1 MKKLFSK
8 VFLSMVLL
16 LFFFGNGYTQ
26 TIKNDAVSTN
36 GQLQVKGL
44 KLCNQYGHP
53 IQLRGMSTHGIQW
66 YGKCVTDSS
75 LDVLANDWD
84 ADILRISLYVQEGG
98 YETDPAGFTA
108 KVAKMISMA
117 TDRGMYALVDWHQL
131 TPGDPNFNTEN
142 AKAFFTD
149 IATQF
154 KDYNNIIYDIC
165 NEPNKSGSEQNGGV
179 PWSKIKN
186 YGDTIIPVI
195 RAIDADAPIL
205 IGTHGW
211 ASLGISDGKSA
222 KDIVDNPL
230 NFPNIMY
237 TFHFYAAS
245 HQDLYYNELDWASDR
260 LPIFVT
266 EFGTQNYAG
275 EGPNDF
281 VMTQK
286 YLDLLRRKKISWTN
300 WNYSDDH
307 RSGAIW
313 NQGTCTSGNWI
324 DTNLKEAGVWIKDK
338 ILNPADD
345 FQTDTINPPSV
356 PSSLTAK
363 AISKNQIN
371 ISWSDN
377 SNNENSFRIER
388 SGDGTSGWAP
398 IANPASNTTSYS
410 DTGLIVNT
418 IYYYRVRAE
427 NTTGNSAYSNIADA
441 TTLKD
446 GTTPPYDYSDNVAP
460 STNPP
465 GSLAVSEVP
474 MFVSIG
480 WDDNAISG
488 DGPNYPVGGVRWI
501 LDFLATKTNP
511 AGVGNKRTYDG
522 TPALNTFLS
531 TSNPSING
539 SWGEDAKYIRG
550 ILRELMEKGHEV
562 GNHTRTHLKGLNGN
576 TMTEVQWFD
585 EINNCSS
592 DFMKPFPLEG
602 IGLTR
607 IFGFRAP
614 RYEFNNNTYKVIKQ
628 LGIMYD
634 CSGYSGSTEHTV
646 ADGKHYYWPYTMD
659 NGLPGKSSIN
669 NHPGI
674 WRMPKHGLIDTDG
687 VRYSSTDYSLLKGR
701 NGMNAVQ
708 FLRALKHTLDLR
720 MEGNRSPMIFG
731 GHTEIYTDGSTFVN
745 APNITPAER
754 RKVIEDFLN
763 YALTFPEV
771 RIVNTKQILDW
782 VRDPVAL
789 NDVSNNYNPP
799 NNSQIETINAPVAPG
814 SLSAT
819 SNSNSQINITWTDNA
834 SNEEAFEVERSAN
847 GTSGWVS
854 IANVSANITNYL
866 DAGLTANTTYYY
878 RVKAKNT
885 GGSSEYSNIASATT
899 LNGGTAPEAP
909 TSLVITTT
917 ISSQIDLSWTDNA
930 NNEDL
935 FSIER
940 SANGTSGWT
949 SVATTAINTSSYTD
963 TGLTSNTTYYY
974 RVRAE
979 NTIGNSAYSNIVNGT
994 TTAGNIALGKT
1005 ATASSLET
1013 SSFSASFAV
1022 DGDDATRWASK
1033 EKVDP
1038 EWISI
1043 DLGGVANI
1051 ERVVLNWEAAYAKA
1065 YRIEVS
1071 NDGTVWT
1078 SLYSTSSGNGKI
1090 DDLSIIGTGRYIRMY
1105 GTARG
1110 TAYGYSLYEFEVYG
1124 TIGAGTGPESPSI
1137 LSATA
1142 ASKSQIDLSWID
1154 NANNEDSFRIERSVN
1169 GTSGWISIATTTA
1182 NANSYSNTGL
1192 MANTT
1197 YYYRVRAENT
1207 TGNSSYSNSVKATT
1221 LSGGI
1226 PPVENIALNKT
1237 AAASSLETTSY
1248 PASFAVDGIDTTRWA
1263 STEGVDPQWI
1273 SIDLGAIAN
1282 IERIVLNWEVAHATA
1297 YRIEVSNDGTAWT
1310 SIYSTSN
1317 GDGKIDDLSITG
1329 TGRYIRMY
1337 GTARGTSY
1345 GYSLYEFEVY
1355 GVFANRGLNTIEP
1368 LSAINVKAY
1377 PNPFTNNI
1385 DYAFN
1390 LEERTHVTLKL
1401 FSLKGAE
1408 IDVIIDKVLPA
1419 GNHIVKYDGS
1429 SLSSGIYIYKMQ
1441 LDKGKPIYNYL
1452 IK

>member
-26 TIKNDAVSTN
+26 TITNDAVSTN

-108 KVAKMISMA
+108 KVAKMINMA

-131 TPGDPNFNTEN
+131 TPGDPNFNTEK
-142 AKAFFTD
+142 AKTFFTD

-300 WNYSDDH
+300 WNYSDDF
-307 RSGAIW
+307 RTGAVW
-313 NQGTCTSGNWI
+313 KQGTCASGNWT
-324 DTNLKEAGVWIKDK
+324 DANLKEAGAWIKDK

-345 FQTDTINPPSV
+345 FIIDPVSPPAS
-356 PSSLTAK
+356 PSSLSATTNSN
-363 AISKNQIN
+363 SKIN
-371 ISWSDN
+371 LSWLDNSDN
-377 SNNENSFRIER
+377 ESLFSIER
-388 SGDGTSGWAP
+388 SADGASGWVS
-398 IANPASNTTSYS
+398 IATTTANVTSYF
-410 DTGLIVNT
+410 DTGLTPNT
-418 IYYYRVRAE
+418 TYYYRTRAE
-427 NTTGNSAYSNIADA
+427 NSGGNSSYSNTANA
-441 TTLKD
+441 TTKSE
-446 GTTPPYDYSDNVAP
+446 TSIPPPYDYTDNVAP
-460 STNPP
+460 SVNPP
-465 GSLAVSEVP
+465 DNLAVSDVP

-488 DGPNYPVGGVRWI
+488 YGDFYKPGGMKWI
-501 LDFLATKTNP
+501 LDFLKTKKNP
-511 AGVGNKRTYDG
+511 EGVGNKRTYDG
-522 TPALNTFLS
+522 EPAWNTFLS
-531 TSNPSING
+531 TSNPIVNG
-539 SWGEDAKYIRG
+539 SWGEDPSLSRKA
-550 ILRELMEKGHEV
+550 LRRAMMEKHEV
-562 GNHTRTHLKGLNGN
+562 GNHTRTHLKNLNGK
-576 TMTEVQWFD
+576 TMTETQWFE
-585 EINNCSS
+585 EINNCTE
-592 DFMKPFPLEG
+592 DFKKPYPEQG
-602 IGLTR
+602 VGLTR
-607 IFGFRAP
+607 LFGFRAP
-614 RYEFNNNTYKVIKQ
+614 RYEFNNNTYKVIKK

-646 ADGKHYYWPYTMD
+646 GDGKDYYWPYTLD

-669 NHPGI
+669 SHPGI

-687 VRYSSTDYSLLKGR
+687 VRYSSTDYTLLK
-701 NGMNAVQ
+701 NGWKADQ

-720 MEGNRSPMIFG
+720 MKGNRSPMIFG
-731 GHTEIYTDGSTFVN
+731 GHTEIYADNSTFVAAN
-745 APNITPAER
+745 QITPAER

-771 RIVNTKQILDW
+771 RIVSTKQILDW

-789 NDVSNNYNPP
+789 TDVSNNYDPP
-799 NNSQIETINAPVAPG
+799 NNSQIETIDAPVAPG

-819 SNSNSQINITWTDNA
+819 SNSNNQINITWADNS
-834 SNEEAFEVERSAN
+834 SNEDEFEVERSADS
-847 GTSGWVS
+847 TSGWVS
-854 IANVSANITNYL
+854 IANVSANMTNYL

-885 GGSSEYSNIASATT
+885 GGSSEYSNIANATT
-899 LNGGTAPEAP
+899 LSGGTAPEAP

-917 ISSQIDLSWTDNA
+917 ISTQIDLGWTDNA

-935 FSIER
+935 FRIER

-949 SVATTAINTSSYTD
+949 SVGTTTINTSSYAD

-979 NTIGNSAYSNIVNGT
+979 NTIGNSAYSNTVNVT

-1013 SSFSASFAV
+1013 SSFPASFAV
-1022 DGDDATRWASK
+1022 DGKDTTRWASK

-1038 EWISI
+1038 QWISI
-1043 DLGGVANI
+1043 DLGGAVNI
-1051 ERVVLNWEAAYAKA
+1051 DRVVLNWETAYAKA

-1071 NDGTVWT
+1071 NDGIAWT
-1078 SLYSTSSGNGKI
+1078 SIYSTSTGNGKI
-1090 DDLSIIGTGRYIRMY
+1090 DGLNISGTGRYIRMY

-1124 TIGAGTGPESPSI
+1124 TIGEGTGPEAPSS

-1142 ASKSQIDLSWID
+1142 ASKNQIDLSWTD
-1154 NANNEDSFRIERSVN
+1154 NANNEDSFRIERSAN
-1169 GTSGWISIATTTA
+1169 GTSGWASVATTTI
-1182 NANSYSNTGL
+1182 NATSYSNVGL

-1197 YYYRVRAENT
+1197 YYYRVRAENK
-1207 TGNSSYSNSVKATT
+1207 TGNSSYSNTVNAATPP
-1221 LSGGI
+1221 SGI
-1226 PPVENIALNKT
+1226 PPLENIALNKT
-1237 AAASSLETTSY
+1237 TSASSLETSSF
-1248 PASFAVDGIDTTRWA
+1248 PASFAVDGSNTTRWA
-1263 STEGVDPQWI
+1263 SLEGVDPQWV

-1282 IERIVLNWEVAHATA
+1282 IERVVLHWEAAYAKV
-1297 YRIEVSNDGTAWT
+1297 YRIEVSNDASAWT
-1310 SIYSTSN
+1310 SIYSTSS
-1317 GDGKIDDLSITG
+1317 GDGVVDDLNISG

-1337 GTARGTSY
+1337 GTARGTTY

-1355 GVFANRGLNTIEP
+1355 GVFANRALNTIEP
-1368 LSAINVKAY
+1368 LSGIDVKAY

-1385 DYAFN
+1385 DYAFD

-1408 IDVIIDKVLPA
+1408 IDVVIDKVLPA
-1419 GNHIVKYDGS
+1419 GNHIVKYDGT
-1429 SLSSGIYIYKMQ
+1429 SLSSGIYIYRMQ
-1441 LDKGKPIYNYL
+1441 LDKGKSIYNYL